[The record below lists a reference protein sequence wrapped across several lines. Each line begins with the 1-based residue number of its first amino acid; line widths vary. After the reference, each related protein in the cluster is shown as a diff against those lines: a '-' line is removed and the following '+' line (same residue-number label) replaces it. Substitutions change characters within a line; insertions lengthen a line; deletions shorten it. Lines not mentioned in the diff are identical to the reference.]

1 MKTGQPLVQV
11 RDLSVAFRSG
21 DTTNLAVK
29 GVSFEINKGETVALV
44 GEAGPGESV
53 SALASLLLL
62 PCPAASHPTGE
73 ILYDGKDLLK
83 VAEAVMRDI
92 RGARVSIFF
101 QVPTTPLSP

>member
-11 RDLSVAFRSG
+11 RNLSVEFRSG

-44 GEAGPGESV
+44 GESGSGKTV
-53 SALASLLLL
+53 SALSILRLL
-62 PCPAASHPTGE
+62 PYPAASHPTGE

-83 VAEAVMRDI
+83 VSEA
-92 RGARVSIFF
+92 
-101 QVPTTPLSP
+101 

>member
-44 GEAGPGESV
+44 GESGSGKTV
-53 SALASLLLL
+53 SALSILRLL
-62 PCPAASHPTGE
+62 PLSLPPRT
-73 ILYDGKDLLK
+73 
-83 VAEAVMRDI
+83 R
-92 RGARVSIFF
+92 RARSS
-101 QVPTTPLSP
+101 TTARIC